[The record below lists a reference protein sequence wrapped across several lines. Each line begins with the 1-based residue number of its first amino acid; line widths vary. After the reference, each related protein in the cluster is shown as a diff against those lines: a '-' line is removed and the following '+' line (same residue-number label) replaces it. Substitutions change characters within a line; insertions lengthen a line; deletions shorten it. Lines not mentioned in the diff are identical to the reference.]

1 MDEANMCAQIKVN
14 TEKVHQ
20 VEKRQDKLEVI
31 IDKIRNRP
39 PLWCT
44 FALGG
49 FLGAIGWLVGK

>member
-1 MDEANMCAQIKVN
+1 MCAQIKVN